1 MFYRKESDH
10 AESEE
15 SIGSRELHLKL
26 VQGLLLVVLL
36 LSFFHLYK
44 GPHPWSRK
52 VMEHIEQVQP
62 AVEKPKLLATFGGW
76 LMSDVEHPDVLRAKE
91 HEIIGHYWGAA
102 FAAGAAFL
110 LLVSAPLWM
119 PRGQKETK
127 DAMVADAEAEG
138 DDENA
143 GETGL
148 ARLLS
153 SGPIFFVLL
162 IGALAVGCYFRVP
175 MLNHS
180 LWNDEE
186 YAMRRYAHGSYQAGD
201 DGKKE
206 FKAATWTDTLVENDN
221 GNNHV
226 LHSLLSRAS
235 LAAWHSF
242 NNKPASEFSET
253 ALRMPSLIAALLTL
267 VLVAVIGWECG
278 LPWVGAGAG
287 WLLALHPWHIRY
299 SVEAKGYSLMLFFIC
314 LSILGMIRAHRHHR
328 LSGWLL
334 FAIGEAGYLCSFAG
348 SIYVAIALN
357 AVLFVECLVRLQPR
371 RLGSLVGFN
380 LLAAIPVLLLMLPS
394 VPQLLG
400 FMAHDQEALSIGAM
414 GGDWLR
420 DLASHLALGL
430 RYANPLP
437 EAHLGTSWFA
447 LAGASPGSMKAFAV
461 VLSLLSV
468 MGVVLSLFHGTG
480 KRLAVVGI
488 VVAGALAYFHASSQQ
503 HVNLSWYYLYLLLPL
518 VFAAPVALSRLPA
531 YSGIFIAAFVGF
543 YGFASEIP
551 RQVFMQHDRQPIRQA
566 VAFIRDSK
574 PEAITATFGVSDRQS
589 QSYDPEVNLI
599 TKPEDLDKLIARGMA
614 ERRPVFVYFCGLTET
629 AKRCPELLQRIS
641 GAPDFVSV
649 KEVKGLEEMFS
660 YIIYQWRVAR

>member
-1 MFYRKESDH
+1 MFYRQESDH
-10 AESEE
+10 HESEE
-15 SIGSRELHLKL
+15 SVGRRELYLKL
-26 VQGLLLVVLL
+26 VQGVLLVVFL

-44 GPHPWSRK
+44 GPHPWSKK
-52 VMEHIEQVQP
+52 VMEHIEQAQP
-62 AVEKPKLLATFGGW
+62 AVEKPKQLVSFGGW
-76 LMSDVEHPDVLRAKE
+76 LMSDVEHHDVLRAKE
-91 HEIIGHYWGAA
+91 HAIIGHYWAAA
-102 FAAGAAFL
+102 FSASAAFL
-110 LLVSAPLWM
+110 LLVTAPLWM
-119 PRGQKETK
+119 PRGQKEVK
-127 DAMVADAEAEG
+127 DELVADAEAEG

-153 SGPIFFVLL
+153 SGPIFYALL
-162 IGALAVGCYFRVP
+162 IGAVAVGCYFRVP
-175 MLNHS
+175 LLDHS

-186 YAMRRYAHGSYQAGD
+186 YSMRRYAHGSYEAGA

-206 FKAATWTDTLVENDN
+206 FQPVTWTETFVENDN

-226 LHSLLSRAS
+226 LHSLLSRTS

-242 NNKPASEFSET
+242 NQKPASEFSES
-253 ALRMPSLIAALLTL
+253 ALRLPSFIAAILAL

-278 LPWVGAGAG
+278 LPWVGAGAA

-314 LSILGMIRAHRHHR
+314 LSVLGLIRAHRHHR

-357 AVLFVECLVRLQPR
+357 AVLFIECLVRWQPR

-380 LLAAIPVLLLMLPS
+380 VLAAIPVMLLMLPS

-400 FMAHDQEALSIGAM
+400 FMAHDHSAQSIGAM

-420 DLASHLALGL
+420 DLGSHLALGI

-437 EAHLGTSWFA
+437 ETHLGTSWLA
-447 LAGASPGSMKAFAV
+447 LATAAPGTMKTFTT
-461 VLSLLSV
+461 LLLLLTA
-468 MGVVLSLFHGTG
+468 MGVGLSLFHGTG

-488 VVAGALAYFHASSQQ
+488 VLAGALAYFHASQQQ
-503 HVNLSWYYLYLLLPL
+503 HVNLSWYYLFLLLPA
-518 VFAAPVALSRLPA
+518 VFAAPVALSRLPV
-531 YSGIFIAAFVGF
+531 YSGVFIAALVGF
-543 YGFASEIP
+543 YGFASEAP
-551 RQVFMQHDRQPIRQA
+551 RQNIVGHDRQPIRQV
-566 VAFIRDSK
+566 VASIRDNK
-574 PEAITATFGVSDRQS
+574 PDAITATFGVSDRQS

-599 TKPEDLDKLIARGMA
+599 TKPEELDKLIALGTA
-614 ERRPVFVYFCGLTET
+614 EHRPVFIYFCGLTET
-629 AKRCPELLQRIS
+629 AKRHPELIQRIS
-641 GAPDFVSV
+641 GAPDFVSL

-660 YIIYQWRVAR
+660 YIIYQWRAPK